1 MKIAVKQLRALGA
14 CAEQVEM
21 FECLFGA
28 SVEVTEALCV
38 KHAQDFGVGA
48 WDWAAG
54 HLLSPS
60 AWAEYKAATATA
72 LATYEAARA
81 PARATYEAA
90 RATAWAEYE
99 AARARA
105 FARAGVS

>member
-1 MKIAVKQLRALGA
+1 MKITVKQLRDLGA

-60 AWAEYKAATATA
+60 ARAEYEAAVAPA
-72 LATYEAARA
+72 RAEYEAARA
-81 PARATYEAA
+81 PA
-90 RATAWAEYE
+90 WAEYG